1 MKKFNLIF
9 ILALLLGIF
18 VFPTRALASTDPL
31 NHVKNDL
38 PQEELV
44 KRSTFTINN
53 DDDTNL
59 DQQID
64 CIFKQID
71 FHI

>member
-1 MKKFNLIF
+1 MQRDQLTEAQAMDWINKQW
-9 ILALLLGIF
+9 
-18 VFPTRALASTDPL
+18 S
-31 NHVKNDL
+31 
-38 PQEELV
+38 QEELV

-64 CIFKQID
+64 FIFNQID
-71 FHI
+71 YHI